1 MNELEAFQQ
10 EMKQYL
16 AIGGEKRTLYG
27 KNLYKTYLNQA
38 KEMGLSSL
46 QTQKMLE
53 RLVAYISA
61 SDGQINRSEYE
72 FCNNALFT
80 VTADEFLEMCRKNMM
95 PNEVNQLR
103 EYSRKDFKKFGHKSA
118 FYIIALFIISAN
130 NEASV
135 DEQKKVCAL
144 FGLI

>member
-1 MNELEAFQQ
+1 MSELETFAV
-10 EMKQYL
+10 ELKQYL

-27 KNLYKTYLNQA
+27 KNLYVSYQNQA

-53 RLVAYISA
+53 RLVSYVSA

-80 VTADEFLEMCRKNMM
+80 VTADEFLDMCRKNMM
-95 PNEVNQLR
+95 PTEVNALR
-103 EYSRKDFKKFGHKSA
+103 EFAHKSFEKYGHKSA
-118 FYIIALFIISAN
+118 LYIIALFIVSAN
-130 NEASV
+130 NEATI

>member
-1 MNELEAFQQ
+1 MSELETFAL
-10 EMKQYL
+10 EMKKYL

-27 KNLYKTYLNQA
+27 KNLYANYLAQA

-53 RLVAYISA
+53 RLVAYVSS

-80 VTADEFLEMCRKNMM
+80 VTADEFLDMCRKNML
-95 PNEVNQLR
+95 PTEINTLR
-103 EYSRKDFKKFGHKSA
+103 DYAKKDFKKFGHKSA
-118 FYIIALFIISAN
+118 LYIIALFIASAN
-130 NEASV
+130 NEATI
-135 DEQKKVCAL
+135 DEQKKICSL

>member
-72 FCNNALFT
+72 FCN
-80 VTADEFLEMCRKNMM
+80 
-95 PNEVNQLR
+95 
-103 EYSRKDFKKFGHKSA
+103 
-118 FYIIALFIISAN
+118 
-130 NEASV
+130 
-135 DEQKKVCAL
+135 
-144 FGLI
+144 

>member
-1 MNELEAFQQ
+1 MSELEIFAD
-10 EMKQYL
+10 EMKRYL
-16 AIGGEKRTLYG
+16 ALGGEKRTLHG
-27 KNLYKTYLNQA
+27 KNLYNSYLVQA
-38 KEMGLSSL
+38 KEMSLSSL

-53 RLVAYISA
+53 RLVAYVSA

-80 VTADEFLEMCRKNMM
+80 VTADEFLDMCRKNMM
-95 PNEVNQLR
+95 PTEVNILR
-103 EYSRKDFKKFGHKSA
+103 EHCRLAFKKYGHKCA
-118 FYIIALFIISAN
+118 LYIIALFIVSAN
-130 NEASV
+130 NEATI

>member
-1 MNELEAFQQ
+1 MNELEAFQK

-27 KNLYKTYLNQA
+27 KNLYKNYLNQA

-53 RLVAYISA
+53 RLISYISA

-72 FCNNALFT
+72 FCNNSLF
-80 VTADEFLEMCRKNMM
+80 
-95 PNEVNQLR
+95 
-103 EYSRKDFKKFGHKSA
+103 S
-118 FYIIALFIISAN
+118 SAN
-130 NEASV
+130 NFDSV
-135 DEQKKVCAL
+135 SSIFNPSL
-144 FGLI
+144 

>member
-1 MNELEAFQQ
+1 
-10 EMKQYL
+10 
-16 AIGGEKRTLYG
+16 
-27 KNLYKTYLNQA
+27 
-38 KEMGLSSL
+38 MGLSSL

-53 RLVAYISA
+53 RLISYISA

-72 FCNNALFT
+72 FCNNSLFT

-103 EYSRKDFKKFGHKSA
+103 EYAHKDFKKCGHKSA
-118 FYIIALFIISAN
+118 LYIIALFIISAN
-130 NEASV
+130 NEATI